1 MTETLIDLFSNFYGD
16 VSALDPNV
24 LATLTVC
31 LGIFVFD
38 WVFRVVLLTLRS
50 MLGLRS

>member
-1 MTETLIDLFSNFYGD
+1 MEQTLLDLFSGFYGD
-16 VSALDPNV
+16 ISALDPNV

-38 WVFRVVLLTLRS
+38 WIFRILLLALRS